1 MTHSRCTAIAG
12 IVGLAL
18 FIVPQ
23 LALAWEVADSEGQ
36 GAFAMGLQFTVQD
49 PARLELRVMF
59 GADKPENPKSYHLL
73 TVHRGKAFFS
83 RVDNGAETALGLP
96 GDLPAMQ
103 SGDELELSLHRSA
116 WRMAC
121 IIGGRVV
128 TRAFDSTPGGPVI
141 AYEAP
146 AGVQVQDAWV
156 QPVGEIEA
164 DDTFE
169 RTEEE
174 EAEQAKW
181 ETLSG
186 KWELI
191 SLREDRQ
198 AGQMQADK
206 TTNAFSYFGTSEGPG
221 LARLGD
227 WFWRN
232 CEYSLA
238 ARSRGADTVFGLAFY
253 VQDAENYL
261 LLRWDN
267 RFTAA
272 PGGAYLRLDA
282 VVDGRVETL
291 AQRPGGHFPDQ
302 WYQLT
307 VRVCDERIFCYVDG
321 QFMLEGASPLFGQ
334 GPVGLYVEGKDGAWF
349 DDVHVHDWS
358 NLVEEFE
365 ADEPGKWV
373 TSAGNWTIAN
383 GRATPA
389 AQGVNRL
396 STGPADWSDYTVTA
410 RVEGSAA
417 AWGLSVGHTGP
428 VASFLF
434 RWSAPGKA
442 QIVKISE
449 DGSESVLAE
458 APIAEGLPPQ
468 YTAGVVVEAG
478 YIAGLLEGR
487 RVVDCISP
495 QTLAGGVGLY
505 ARTPENARFESLR
518 VEPLPERTL
527 ARITKE
533 FTDEKEHFE
542 MVEWASTRHNWIK
555 PEDNANPPVWW
566 TKGDYYGPLE
576 VRIAL
581 QQIGQT
587 EGTLELKLTPD
598 RGAEAPEY
606 RVTIAG
612 RKGSQLLTVVLLRG
626 ETKLA
631 SGEFTAAG
639 AESQISV
646 ERRGSFLTV
655 SADSKPVIEYR
666 LPDGE
671 Q

>member
-1 MTHSRCTAIAG
+1 MIGIRRTAIAG
-12 IVGLAL
+12 VAAWAL
-18 FIVPQ
+18 FIATQ
-23 LALAWEVADSEGQ
+23 FALAWEVVDSEGE
-36 GAFAMGLQFTVQD
+36 GSFAMGAQFTVQD
-49 PARLELRVMF
+49 PSRLELRVMF
-59 GADKPENPKSYHLL
+59 GADKPESPTSYHLL
-73 TVHRGKAFFS
+73 TVHQGKASFS
-83 RVDNGAETALGLP
+83 RVENGAETPLGIP
-96 GDLPAMQ
+96 GDLPGMQ
-103 SGDELELSLHRSA
+103 PGDKVELSLHRGA

-121 IIGGRVV
+121 IIGGRVI

-146 AGVQVQDAWV
+146 AGVQVQDTWV

-174 EAEQAKW
+174 EAEQARW
-181 ETLSG
+181 EALSG

-238 ARSRGADTVFGLAFY
+238 ARSRGTDTVFGLAFY

-267 RFTAA
+267 RFTAD

-282 VVDGRVETL
+282 VVDGKVETL

-302 WYQLT
+302 WYRLT

-334 GPVGLYVEGKDGAWF
+334 GPVGLYVDGKDGAWF
-349 DDVHVHDWS
+349 DDMHVHHWG
-358 NLVEEFE
+358 NLVEEFDAE
-365 ADEPGKWV
+365 EPGKWL
-373 TSAGNWTIAN
+373 SSSGNWTIAK
-383 GRATPA
+383 GFATPVG
-389 AQGVNRL
+389 QGVNRL
-396 STGPADWSDYTVTA
+396 STGPADWSDYSVTA
-410 RVEGSAA
+410 RVKGSAA
-417 AWGLSVGHTGP
+417 SCGLSVAHTGP
-428 VASFLF
+428 IASTLF

-442 QIVKISE
+442 QIVQIAE

-458 APIAEGLPPQ
+458 APIAEGLPAE
-468 YTAGVVVEAG
+468 YTASVVVEAG
-478 YIAGLLEGR
+478 YIAGLLGGR
-487 RVVDCISP
+487 RIVDCIPPRPLS
-495 QTLAGGVGLY
+495 GGVGLY
-505 ARTPENARFESLR
+505 AERPEGIGFESLR
-518 VEPLPERTL
+518 VDPLPERTM

-555 PEDNANPPVWW
+555 PEDNANPAIWW
-566 TKGDYYGPLE
+566 TKGDYYGPLDI
-576 VRIAL
+576 RFTL

-587 EGTLELKLTPD
+587 EGTLELRFTPD
-598 RGAEAPEY
+598 RGAEDDGY

-612 RKGSQLLTVVLLRG
+612 KKGSQQLAVALLRG
-626 ETKLA
+626 EEKLA
-631 SGEFTAAG
+631 SGEFAAAG
-639 AESQISV
+639 AESEISV
-646 ERRGSFLTV
+646 ERRGNFLTV
-655 SADSKPVIEYR
+655 SADGEPVLEYR

-671 Q
+671 

>member
-1 MTHSRCTAIAG
+1 MIDLRRLAIAG
-12 IVGLAL
+12 VTAFVLISTPR
-18 FIVPQ
+18 F
-23 LALAWEVADSEGQ
+23 ALAWELVEDEGR
-36 GAFAMGLQFTVQD
+36 APFAMGAQFTVQD
-49 PARLELRVMF
+49 PARLELRVAF
-59 GADKPENPKSYHLL
+59 DADKPDSPTSYHLL
-73 TVHRGKAFFS
+73 TLHQGKASFS
-83 RVDNGAETALGLP
+83 RMENGVETALGIP

-103 SGDELELSLHRSA
+103 PGDEFELSLHRGT

-121 IIGGRVV
+121 ILGGRVIA
-128 TRAFDSTPGGPVI
+128 RAFDTSTRGPVI

-181 ETLSG
+181 EALSG

-221 LARLGD
+221 LARLGN

-267 RFTAA
+267 RFTAD
-272 PGGAYLRLDA
+272 PNGAHLRLDA
-282 VVDGRVETL
+282 VVDGKAETL

-307 VRVCDERIFCYVDG
+307 VRVCDERILCYVDG

-334 GPVGLYVEGKDGAWF
+334 GPVGLYVEGKDGVWF
-349 DDVHVHDWS
+349 DDVHVHDWTS
-358 NLVEEFE
+358 LVEEFE
-365 ADEPGKWV
+365 VDEPGKWL
-373 TSAGNWTIAN
+373 TSAGRWIIAN

-389 AQGVNRL
+389 AEGTNRL
-396 STGPADWSDYTVTA
+396 STGPAHWTDYSVTA
-410 RVEGSAA
+410 RVKGSAA
-417 AWGLSVGHTGP
+417 ACGLSVAHSGP
-428 VASFLF
+428 VANMLF

-442 QIVKISE
+442 QIVKIAEDASE
-449 DGSESVLAE
+449 TVLAE
-458 APIAEGLPPQ
+458 APISEPLPNE
-468 YTAGVVVEAG
+468 YTAGVVVETG
-478 YIAGLLEGR
+478 YIAGLLGGR
-487 RVVDCISP
+487 RVVDCLP
-495 QTLAGGVGLY
+495 QEPIAGGVGMY
-505 ARTPENARFESLR
+505 AENPKNVEFDGLR
-518 VEPLPERTL
+518 VDPLPQRTM

-555 PEDNANPPVWW
+555 PEDNANPAIWW
-566 TKGDYYGPLE
+566 SKGDYYGPLE
-576 VRIAL
+576 VRFTL

-587 EGTLELKLTPD
+587 EGTLELRLTPD
-598 RGAEAPEY
+598 RGGDDPGY

-612 RKGSQLLTVVLLRG
+612 EKGSQQLSAALLRG
-626 ETKLA
+626 EEKLA
-631 SGEFTAAG
+631 AGEFTAAG

-646 ERRGSFLTV
+646 ERRGSFLTI
-655 SADSKPVIEYR
+655 SAEGKPVVAYR
-666 LPDGE
+666 LPEGK
-671 Q
+671 